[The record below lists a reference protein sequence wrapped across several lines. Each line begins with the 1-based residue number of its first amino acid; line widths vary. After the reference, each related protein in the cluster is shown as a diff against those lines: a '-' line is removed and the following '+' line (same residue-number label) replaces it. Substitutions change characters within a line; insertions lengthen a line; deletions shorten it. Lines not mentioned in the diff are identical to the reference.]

1 MIWLLLSISTS
12 SLLMIIFIL
21 FKKYKVNTF
30 YAIVVN
36 YFVCVLIALAFAR
49 NSELSD
55 YITDWLPLGILL
67 GTFFISL
74 FFIIAK
80 TTQKMGAS
88 VTTVAMKLAY
98 VIPIILAFSYYGEH
112 VTVVKVLGIS
122 LTILAVIF
130 TSFKNDKYSKSID
143 YKLLIFPVIIFLG
156 SGICDSIVQNVSNKY
171 FENGGFE
178 KFNLVLFL
186 TAFLAGFIV
195 SIINNLK
202 DKRNYFTKRTIIA
215 GIVLGIPNY
224 FSIYFL
230 FKALNIK
237 SWEDSFVFPVNNI
250 GIVIFST
257 VLAVVIFR
265 EKLNKYNL
273 IGLALAVISILVL
286 NLQNII

>member
-1 MIWLLLSISTS
+1 MIWLLLSIFTS

-21 FKKYKVNTF
+21 FKKFNINTF

-36 YFVCVLIALAFAR
+36 YSVCVIIALFFAKDTQ
-49 NSELSD
+49 LSD
-55 YITDWLPLGILL
+55 YMTAWLPMAIVL

-74 FFIIAK
+74 FFLIAK

-88 VTTVAMKLAY
+88 VTTVAMKLGY
-98 VIPIILAFSYYGEH
+98 VIPIILAFSYYQEKI
-112 VTVVKVLGIS
+112 TAIKIIGITM
-122 LTILAVIF
+122 TIFAVIF
-130 TSFKNDKYSKSID
+130 TSLKNEKTSKSID
-143 YKLLIFPVIIFLG
+143 YKLLLFPVIIFLG
-156 SGICDSIVQNVSNKY
+156 SGICDSIVQNVSNEH
-171 FENGGFE
+171 FSAGGFE
-178 KFNLVLFL
+178 KFNLVLFT
-186 TAFLAGFIV
+186 TAFTVGFFAAIY
-195 SIINNLK
+195 NNLK
-202 DKRNYFTKRTIIA
+202 NKKNYFTKNTIIA

-230 FKALNIK
+230 FQALNVK
-237 SWEDSFVFPVNNI
+237 NWEDSFVFPVNNI
-250 GIVIFST
+250 GIVVFST

>member
-215 GIVLGIPNY
+215 GLVLGIPNY

-273 IGLALAVISILVL
+273 IGLALAVISILIL